1 MMKMKKI
8 KMIVLLLLL
17 NILFLL
23 ISCKDGSPRANLE
36 PSIVAELKANETVL
50 GVALEEVTVRITTSK
65 IAELSRE
72 DTEVKFRKLF
82 MNEVED
88 AFLTSISKAQTN
100 DGTRISI
107 SEIDNL
113 SEVLNQE
120 NFRVLDEQLELI
132 FDDTDIVHQLAAYSS
147 IVGIKMKSTDE
158 REWIQVAR
166 IINEQ
171 GEEESAEYSEEL
183 FSIGI
188 NTLQTFLGNDGID
201 VLRGGAGNDTLLG
214 TRAAESEE
222 NIDRLATTLEIP
234 PAVIGLLLPAI
245 QKING
250 PEPTYPEWIR
260 EVVDSGYIKT
270 ISSNDLIAYI
280 NVAGLLGAVHMS
292 LEKRNFQDQREASA
306 FLLAARFRASMWF
319 MAHMLSE

>member
-1 MMKMKKI
+1 MMKMKKLKLI
-8 KMIVLLLLL
+8 LLLLLL
-17 NILFLL
+17 NILFLI
-23 ISCKDGSPRANLE
+23 ISCNDGSPRANLE
-36 PSIVAELKANETVL
+36 PSIVAELKANEAVL
-50 GVALEEVTVRITTSK
+50 EAALEEVMVRITTSK
-65 IAELSRE
+65 IDELNRE
-72 DTEVKFRKLF
+72 GTDVKFRKLF

-88 AFLTSISKAQTN
+88 AFVTSISKAQPT
-100 DGTRISI
+100 DGSRISI

-113 SEVLNQE
+113 SEVLDQE
-120 NFRVLDEQLELI
+120 NFRELDVQLELI
-132 FDDTDIVHQLAAYSS
+132 FDDTDIVHSLAAYSS
-147 IVGIKMKSTDE
+147 VVGTAMKSIDE
-158 REWIQVAR
+158 RDWIQVAR

-183 FSIGI
+183 FSIGT

-222 NIDRLATTLEIP
+222 IINRLATTLEIP
-234 PAVIGLLLPAI
+234 QAIIGLLLPAV
-245 QKING
+245 QNING
-250 PEPTYPEWIR
+250 PDPTYPEWIR

-270 ISSNDLIAYI
+270 IGSNDLIAYI
-280 NVAGLLGAVHMS
+280 NVAGLLGAVHMG